1 VANAVLGATL
11 ANVVFA
17 VPVRVVPVT
26 SSICSSV
33 LEVFDEAAGKTA
45 SPDVLVGLPA
55 AAAAADDD
63 DDDDANADPLTDT
76 RRRRTLEKDTKL
88 TAD

>member
-55 AAAAADDD
+55 AAAADD

>member
-55 AAAAADDD
+55 AAAADDD